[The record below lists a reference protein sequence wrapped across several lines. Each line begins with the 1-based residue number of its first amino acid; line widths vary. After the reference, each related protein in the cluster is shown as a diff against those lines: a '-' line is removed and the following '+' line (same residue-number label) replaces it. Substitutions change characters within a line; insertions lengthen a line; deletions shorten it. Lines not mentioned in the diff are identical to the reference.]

1 MIFNN
6 HSNLEGHHA
15 ILSASNYRWLNYDD
29 EDLYRKYISSF
40 ATVVGDALHE
50 LAKDLIE
57 NRIKLS
63 KTDKKIVLLH
73 LLKKGIPRS
82 VIDME
87 RIFYNFMT
95 YVNDCIGF
103 GMTPE
108 VLLHYTDFCFGTTDA
123 ICFREKEKILIIH
136 DYKSG
141 TTPVKIEQ
149 LLIYVALFCLE
160 YRYKPGELD
169 ITCRIYQNNEVLVY
183 KPEAEEIEAIIKCM
197 IYSNKFM
204 NKMCE
209 EG

>member
-15 ILSASNYRWLNYDD
+15 ILGASNYHWLNYDD
-29 EDLYRKYISSF
+29 EDLYRKYVSSF
-40 ATVVGDALHE
+40 ATTIGDALHE
-50 LAKDLIE
+50 LAKDLIS

-87 RIFYNFMT
+87 RIFYNFMA

-103 GMTPE
+103 GMSPE
-108 VLLHYTDFCFGTTDA
+108 VLLYYTDFCFGTADA

-141 TTPVKIEQ
+141 VTPAKIEQ
-149 LLIYVALFCLE
+149 LLIYAALFCLE
-160 YRYKPGELD
+160 YRQKPAELD

-183 KPEAEEIEAIIKCM
+183 TPEAAEIEAIIKCM